1 MVSMSFAHLVT
12 EGKPETVI
20 VREETGRQRADGRE
34 KMVLEA
40 NANVKC
46 SVLWMQREKG
56 QASEKQFTAIYTS
69 SAFSLLKYE

>member
-1 MVSMSFAHLVT
+1 
-12 EGKPETVI
+12 
-20 VREETGRQRADGRE
+20 
-34 KMVLEA
+34 MVLEA